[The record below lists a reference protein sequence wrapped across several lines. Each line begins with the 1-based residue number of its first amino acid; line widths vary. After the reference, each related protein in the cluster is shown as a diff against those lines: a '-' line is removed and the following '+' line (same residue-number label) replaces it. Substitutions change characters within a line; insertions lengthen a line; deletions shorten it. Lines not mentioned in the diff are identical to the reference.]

1 MTSWPPPP
9 PPLGPTGGPGDV
21 GGPDPTAEV
30 RNWAVVAHVSGLAVG
45 LVASPVLAFLGPLVV
60 HLLRRDRD
68 AFSAAHAR
76 AALNFQLTVLIALV
90 ALGVLAIPLVIV
102 GVLTLGLGLIALAVL
117 LVVATVLWFVVPIL
131 GALAANRGEPYDPP
145 LTLTLVRGA

>member
-1 MTSWPPPP
+1 MTPSTPPPP
-9 PPLGPTGGPGDV
+9 AAASGPAGD
-21 GGPDPTAEV
+21 PEV

-45 LVASPVLAFLGPLVV
+45 LVASPGLAFLGPLVV

-68 AFSAAHAR
+68 PFSAAHAR
-76 AALNFQLTVLIALV
+76 AALNFQLTVLIAAV
-90 ALGVLAIPLVIV
+90 ALVVLAVPLALI
-102 GVLTLGLGLIALAVL
+102 GILTLGLGLVALGLA
-117 LVVATVLWFVVPIL
+117 LVVAFVLWFVVPIL

>member
-1 MTSWPPPP
+1 MAPSTPPPP
-9 PPLGPTGGPGDV
+9 PWAAGPVPPGD
-21 GGPDPTAEV
+21 PEA

-45 LVASPVLAFLGPLVV
+45 LVASPGLAFLGPLVV

-68 AFSAAHAR
+68 PFSAAHAR
-76 AALNFQLTVLIALV
+76 AALNFQLTVLLASVALV
-90 ALGVLAIPLVIV
+90 ALAIPLALV
-102 GVLTLGLGLIALAVL
+102 GILTLGLGFVALAVL
-117 LVVATVLWFVVPIL
+117 LLVAFVLWLVVPIL

>member
-1 MTSWPPPP
+1 MTPWPPPP
-9 PPLGPTGGPGDV
+9 PPPGASGDGPSDG
-21 GGPDPTAEV
+21 AEI

-45 LVASPVLAFLGPLVV
+45 LVASPALAFIGPLIV

-76 AALNFQLTVLIALV
+76 AALNFQLTVLLV
-90 ALGVLAIPLVIV
+90 GVGLGVLAIPIALV
-102 GVLTLGLGLIALAVL
+102 GVLTLGLGLVALGVL
-117 LVVATVLWFVVPIL
+117 LVVALVLWFVVPVL

-145 LTLTLVRGA
+145 LTVTFVRGA